1 MLYLLRPLIDAAQPV
16 ALTMELIVSAGQP
29 VRIDVAGEG
38 PELLASSPLHL
49 GQQLPPVALTL
60 LDEEGPARAPCFRD
74 GCVIAECSCSACVLS
89 GKTCPGCG
97 THIAGDLVFDCLYMY
112 T

>member
-1 MLYLLRPLIDAAQPV
+1 MIESCLLICLIQNHVAAPGSAQHLRFWGCFAGVLYLLRPLIDAAQPV

-38 PELLASSPLHL
+38 LELLASSPLHL

-60 LDEEGPARAPCFRD
+60 LDEEGPARAPCFR
-74 GCVIAECSCSACVLS
+74 
-89 GKTCPGCG
+89 
-97 THIAGDLVFDCLYMY
+97 
-112 T
+112 